1 MTETV
6 RLLLTSNI
14 PGLATQ
20 YALLRQ
26 RIVGEKMNELW
37 ASCYTAQ
44 PPITNPVMQQQWTVP
59 LTSFA
64 QPAASGDHT
73 FQFVMESDGFEQDTF
88 SFE

>member
-1 MTETV
+1 MTDAV
-6 RLLLTSNI
+6 RLLSDTNI

-37 ASCYTAQ
+37 TSCYPAQ
-44 PPITNPVMQQQWTVP
+44 PPTTNPVMQQQWTVP
-59 LTSFA
+59 LSNFS
-64 QPAASGDHT
+64 QPAIWGDQT
-73 FQFVMESDGFEQDTF
+73 IQFVMEDDAFEQDGF